1 MPTLPAPPQL
11 LLSHL
16 ELKLSVP
23 SVGVVTPCAAEPRF
37 YHCPDAAGPTGVRA
51 LCGREGGRQAG
62 RHCRG
67 ADAAGVYATTLPV
80 GAAARRKTG
89 WLRMMYRPHVQGSCA
104 FVCLL

>member
-37 YHCPDAAGPTGVRA
+37 YHWPDAAGPTGVRA
-51 LCGREGGRQAG
+51 LCGREGGREAG
-62 RHCRG
+62 T
-67 ADAAGVYATTLPV
+67 AAVLTPLGFMPQLF
-80 GAAARRKTG
+80 
-89 WLRMMYRPHVQGSCA
+89 L
-104 FVCLL
+104 